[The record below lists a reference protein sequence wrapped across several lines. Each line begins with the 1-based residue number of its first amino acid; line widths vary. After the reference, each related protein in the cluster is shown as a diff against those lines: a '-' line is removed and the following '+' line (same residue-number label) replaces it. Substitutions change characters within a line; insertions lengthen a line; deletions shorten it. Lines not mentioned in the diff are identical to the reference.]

1 MYWLNYQYKVL
12 KWLVWHHVSTI
23 ITNND
28 LFERRQNWCSLVVGS
43 VCYTGGITAAEE
55 EKILINFFAIF
66 EEKLFFIIFGEIE
79 RELVSQIESDLIWMH
94 ICSYWE
100 MQFCKR
106 YHVLIAIWINL
117 ICYRCFIE
125 HSGSAKIQTFYL
137 NFFQDWLSIFCVHSL
152 HINAPF
158 LILMPISG
166 HTIVLFK
173 SDGWEECINLC
184 QSEEKL
190 DLRKIVAMPLLLVPS
205 SILGKV
211 ACLVTYG
218 GWGNCWLLSSVPQA

>member
-1 MYWLNYQYKVL
+1 M
-12 KWLVWHHVSTI
+12 T
-23 ITNND
+23 
-28 LFERRQNWCSLVVGS
+28 
-43 VCYTGGITAAEE
+43 
-55 EKILINFFAIF
+55 F
-66 EEKLFFIIFGEIE
+66 EEKHFIILGEIE
-79 RELVSQIESDLIWMH
+79 RDLVSQIESDLIWMH

-125 HSGSAKIQTFYL
+125 HSDRAKIQTFDL
-137 NFFQDWLSIFCVHSL
+137 HFFQDWLSIFCVHSL

-158 LILMPISG
+158 LILLPISG

-190 DLRKIVAMPLLLVPS
+190 DFAKNCCYAVAACAKFHIRKSGVFGNIWW
-205 SILGKV
+205 LGK
-211 ACLVTYG
+211 
-218 GWGNCWLLSSVPQA
+218 LLAAIISATGIARFISPHTRPTTVYTPTLQGYTPGHHHIHCILPSYTKYYQYSVPRIPNSPLCKPILCKV